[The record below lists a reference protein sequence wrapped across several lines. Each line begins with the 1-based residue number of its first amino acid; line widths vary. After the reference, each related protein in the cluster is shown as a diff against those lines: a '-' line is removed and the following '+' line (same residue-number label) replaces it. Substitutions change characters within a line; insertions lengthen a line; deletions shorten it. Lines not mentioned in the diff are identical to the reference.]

1 MGSSSKQHAA
11 NFAESSRLLAF
22 KVAGLI
28 LLTLVVFLVPLV
40 WTVDSVLRERLVQ
53 QAQEALRQQDQLRY
67 QGLRGDLQR
76 TERSIERFA
85 RLLDNHMRPPR
96 PEDEATF
103 QAMFQPEADGVW
115 RSRRDT
121 FEARQQAGMWAP
133 PEAVASPE
141 DRSFFVQAKRL
152 TDIYGAGASE
162 QLHANL
168 WILPAGN
175 GEIVFWPDEP
185 DFIYR
190 TAADQDYRPTEWFQ
204 SVQPP
209 AYTSD
214 RPRWTSTSFD
224 PVPRMWMVSVIAP
237 FRRNGQWA
245 GSVGHDVI
253 IQDLFRDLNL
263 SHPQNGSEI
272 FLLDQQ
278 NRLLVASEHQA
289 EIERAS
295 GQLTAANLNDPRCA
309 ALVQRV
315 VEMAGPVG
323 ARRPV
328 LLDTGEALVTALP
341 MEKPDWLLV
350 TVMSRAIA
358 RAMVEAPL
366 RWLRWGMAISMGI
379 LLAACGLV
387 VSRDALRRLRAEQ
400 ELLGALADLEKLES
414 FINRSPAVVF
424 LWRAEPGW
432 PVEFVSENINQFGY
446 EASDLMNGRVIW
458 VNTLHPED
466 LPGLEAAVEK
476 KREEGQREFSLTYR
490 LYTADRETR
499 WVEARILLIN
509 DGRGRLHHVQGIML
523 DITER
528 QRMETALQAEQQR
541 YQSLFTHAGACI
553 TYYDRAGCLQM
564 INPAACQQLQRNET
578 YLKGRRLEDFLP
590 LDQAAATRQRLEE
603 GLRQPATRTYED
615 EWDLP
620 GGSRW
625 FISTFTTIH
634 DALGQALGVQVVAQD
649 VTERKQAELALRES
663 RERYCLLFGAI
674 GDALFVHL
682 LDDQGHAGRFVEV
695 NDEACRRL
703 GYTREELLAM
713 GPADIVA
720 FRNDEEKK
728 LLDEQLQITG
738 RALFE
743 HAHRTKSGQAI
754 PVEIRC
760 SRFELNGRPAVLSL
774 VRDIRER
781 EAAEAALAES
791 RERYRLIVETAQEGV
806 WMIDQQDHTT
816 FVNRRMADMLGYGV
830 EEMLGHTLFDY
841 MDDKGR
847 AIARANVERR
857 KRGITETHDFCF
869 KRKDGTEVWTIV
881 STNALTDARGNYQG
895 ALALITDITER
906 RRSEQERHQLETRI
920 QQAQKLE
927 SLGIM
932 AAGIAHDFNN
942 LLQTILGHA
951 ELALQDA
958 PENSPQKESLHEIF
972 KAAQRAGVISTQM
985 TAYVGQGSY
994 QRTVCHLDTLLH
1006 ELHPTLKDLAAHRTL
1021 FTMEW
1026 EPSLPPV
1033 LMDAAEFKQCL
1044 IHLVTNAVESQE
1056 TKAGQV
1062 TIKANYR
1069 PWRRMELQELLGAPE
1084 LSEGSYLTVSVADNG
1099 CGIDRATLGH
1109 LFEPFFSTK
1118 FPGRGLGLMHV
1129 LGFVRG
1135 HGGGIKV
1142 ESMPGH
1148 GTTVT
1153 LLLPEAPA
1161 EIPATPA
1168 MPWGWR
1174 GQGTILMVDDEAS
1187 VLTVGRRLLTELG
1200 FTVLTAGD
1208 GQEGLAV
1215 YREHRDDIRC
1225 VILDLVMPGLDG
1237 IQTLAALH
1245 ELDPQLIVIIATA
1258 YPAQRAVDMLAG
1270 QVYGGLIHKPYSG
1283 SVLARQLQSLL
1294 G

>member
-11 NFAESSRLLAF
+11 NFEESSRLLAV
-22 KVAGLI
+22 KVASLI

-40 WTVDSVLRERLVQ
+40 WTVDSVLQERLVQ

-67 QGLRGDLQR
+67 EGLRRDLQR
-76 TERSIERFA
+76 AERSIERFA
-85 RLLDNHMRPPR
+85 RLLNTQLRTPH
-96 PEDEATF
+96 PEDETTF
-103 QAMFQPEADGVW
+103 LTLFQQGVDGVW

-121 FEARQQAGMWAP
+121 FEARNQAGMWAP
-133 PEAVASPE
+133 TAAVASPA
-141 DRSFFVQAKRL
+141 DRSFFVQAKHL
-152 TDIYGAGASE
+152 TDIYGSGAAE

-175 GEIVFWPDEP
+175 GELVFWPDEP

-190 TAADQDYRPTEWFQ
+190 ATADQDYRPTEWFQ

-224 PVPRMWMVSVIAP
+224 PVPKVWMVSVITP
-237 FRRNGQWA
+237 YRQGGQWA

-253 IQDLFRDLNL
+253 IQDLFRGLHL
-263 SHPQNGSEI
+263 GQPQNGSEI

-278 NRLLVASEHQA
+278 NRLLVASDHQA
-289 EIERAS
+289 EIEQAS
-295 GQLTAANLNDPRCA
+295 GQLTPAQLNNPRCA
-309 ALVQRV
+309 TLVQRV

-323 ARRPV
+323 ARRPA

-341 MEKPDWLLV
+341 LEQPDWLLV
-350 TVMSRAIA
+350 NVMSRATA
-358 RAMVEAPL
+358 RAMAEAPL
-366 RWLRWGMAISMGI
+366 RWLRWGLAISMGV

-387 VSRDALRRLRAEQ
+387 VSRDALRRLRAER
-400 ELLGALADLEKLES
+400 ELLGALAELEKLES

-432 PVEFVSENINQFGY
+432 PVEFVSDNINQFGY
-446 EASDLMNGRVIW
+446 EAADLMSGRVIW

-490 LYTADRETR
+490 LYTADQETR
-499 WVEARILLIN
+499 WVETRILLIN
-509 DGRGRLHHVQGIML
+509 DGRGRLHQVQGIML

-528 QRMETALQAEQQR
+528 QRIETALQAEQQR
-541 YQSLFTHAGACI
+541 YQSLFTHAGASI
-553 TYYDRAGCLQM
+553 TYYDREGCLQM
-564 INPAACQQLQRNET
+564 INPAACRQLQRDAA
-578 YLKGRRLEDFLP
+578 YLTGRRLEDFLP

-620 GGSRW
+620 GGPCW
-625 FISTFTTIH
+625 FMSTFTTIH
-634 DALGQALGVQVVAQD
+634 DAQGQALGVQVVAQD
-649 VTERKQAELALRES
+649 ITERKQAELALRES
-663 RERYCLLFGAI
+663 QERYRLLFNAI

-682 LDDQGHAGRFVEV
+682 LNEQGQPDRFVEV

-703 GYTREELLAM
+703 GYTREELLTM
-713 GPADIVA
+713 GPMDIVA
-720 FRNDEEKK
+720 HRNNEEKASI
-728 LLDEQLQITG
+728 DEQLQITG

-781 EAAEAALAES
+781 RAAEAALAES

-806 WMIDQQDHTT
+806 WMIDAKDRTT
-816 FVNRRMADMLGYGV
+816 FVNQRMADMLGYSV
-830 EEMLGHTLFDY
+830 EEMLGHTLFDH
-841 MDDKGR
+841 MDEKGR
-847 AIARANVERR
+847 VIARANIERR
-857 KRGITETHDFCF
+857 KHGITESHDFCF
-869 KRKDGTEVWTIV
+869 KRKDGAEVWAIV
-881 STNALTDARGNYQG
+881 STNPLTDARGNYQG

-906 RRSEQERHQLETRI
+906 RRNEQDRRQLEVRI

-927 SLGIM
+927 SLGIL

-958 PENSPQKESLHEIF
+958 PDNSPQKESLNEIF

-994 QRTVCHLDTLLH
+994 QRSLCQLDTLLH
-1006 ELHPTLKDLAAHRTL
+1006 ELHPSLKDLVAQRAL

-1026 EPSLPPV
+1026 DPGLPPA
-1033 LMDAAEFKQCL
+1033 LMDAAEFKQCV
-1044 IHLVTNAVESQE
+1044 IHLITNAVESQG
-1056 TKAGQV
+1056 TPPGRIA
-1062 TIKANYR
+1062 IKAHYR
-1069 PWRRMELQELLGAPE
+1069 PWRRQELQELLGAPE
-1084 LSEGSYLTVSVADNG
+1084 LSEGSYLTLNVTDTG
-1099 CGIDRATLGH
+1099 CGIDRATLAH
-1109 LFEPFFSTK
+1109 LFEPFFTTK

-1153 LLLPEAPA
+1153 ILLPEAPS
-1161 EIPATPA
+1161 EIPETPA
-1168 MPWGWR
+1168 MPWGWH

-1187 VLTVGRRLLTELG
+1187 VLAVGRRLLTELG
-1200 FTVLTAGD
+1200 FSVLTAGE
-1208 GQEGLAV
+1208 GQEALTV
-1215 YREHRDDIRC
+1215 YREHRNDIRC

-1245 ELDPQLIVIIATA
+1245 ELDPHLIVIIATA
-1258 YPAQRAVDMLAG
+1258 YPAQRAVEMLAG

-1283 SVLARQLQSLL
+1283 AVLARQLQSLL